1 VLADRISQIQQALA
15 EAEVDGWLFAVFQ
28 HNDPVSLE
36 LLGFPQDDLITRRCY
51 YLIPTVGEP
60 RKLTHRL
67 EPAMLDRLPGEG
79 SHYLTWR
86 QHREGLAE
94 LVAGCARLAAQYSP
108 QNALPSV
115 SRLDAGTVELLR
127 DAEVE
132 LVSSAELVQRFA
144 AVWSEEQLATHRRAC
159 AHLHRIVRQAFDLVS
174 DRLRSGNEIVEHAVQ
189 QFILG
194 RFEEENLWTMAPPIV
209 GVNEHSA
216 DPHYQPA
223 AEGSSPIRPGD
234 FLLIDLWAKEKVPD
248 SIYGDITWCGVCA
261 PSPEERH
268 QKIWQI
274 VAGARDAAWELVSS
288 RYPQQTVRGFEVDD
302 ACRNVIAT
310 AGYGEQF
317 FHRTGHSIGI
327 EDHGQG
333 ANMDNLETHDTRPL
347 VAMTG
352 FSIEPG
358 IYLEGDF
365 GVRSEIN
372 VALTAAGAEITG
384 AEPQREL
391 LTLLA

>member
-1 VLADRISQIQQALA
+1 
-15 EAEVDGWLFAVFQ
+15 
-28 HNDPVSLE
+28 
-36 LLGFPQDDLITRRCY
+36 
-51 YLIPTVGEP
+51 
-60 RKLTHRL
+60 
-67 EPAMLDRLPGEG
+67 MLDHLPGG
-79 SHYLTWR
+79 NSHYLTWQ
-86 QHREGLAE
+86 QHRAALTGL
-94 LVAGCARLAAQYSP
+94 VTGNTRLAAQYSP
-108 QNALPSV
+108 DNGLPSV
-115 SRLDAGTVELLR
+115 SRLDAGSAELLR
-127 DAEVE
+127 SVGAE
-132 LVSSAELVQRFA
+132 LISSADLVQRFA
-144 AVWSEEQLATHRRAC
+144 AVWTEEQLGSHRRAC
-159 AHLHRIVRQAFDLVS
+159 AHLHAIVRQAFDLVS
-174 DRLRSGNEIVEHAVQ
+174 DRLRSGDEIVEHAVQ

-194 RFEEENLWTMAPPIV
+194 RFEEENLGTMAPPIV

-216 DPHYQPA
+216 DPHYQPSVA
-223 AEGSSPIRPGD
+223 GSSPIRPGD
-234 FLLIDLWAKEKVPD
+234 FLLIDLWAKEKSPGA
-248 SIYGDITWCGVCA
+248 IYGDITWCGVCA

-268 QKIWQI
+268 QKIWEI
-274 VAGARDAAWELVSS
+274 VAGARDAAWEMISS
-288 RYPQQTVRGFEVDD
+288 RYPQQTVRGYEVDD
-302 ACRNVIAT
+302 ASRRVIEA

-372 VALTAAGAEITG
+372 VALTAEGAEITG

-391 LTLLA
+391 LTLLS